1 MEVSRLQRSAIE
13 VFKTL
18 FFKFFKFRL
27 RGHIFQEQFTLTRR
41 KNYLVVKRA
50 KTTTF
55 GKNSLMTL
63 GPKISNSLPEDVK
76 ET

>member
-18 FFKFFKFRL
+18 KFFKFRL
-27 RGHIFQEQFTLTRR
+27 HAHIFQERFTLTRR

-55 GKNSLMTL
+55 GKKSLMTL
-63 GPKISNSLPEDVK
+63 GPKISNSLPKDVK